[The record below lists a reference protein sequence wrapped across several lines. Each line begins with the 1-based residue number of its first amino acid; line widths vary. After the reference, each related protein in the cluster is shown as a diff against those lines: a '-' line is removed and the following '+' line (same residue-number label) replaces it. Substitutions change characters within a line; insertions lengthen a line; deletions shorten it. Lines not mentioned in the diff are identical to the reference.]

1 MVRLLIALAL
11 ALALSACTKMQE
23 GSSLAIVEEKP
34 IQFSVKHNTIMGN
47 GYPIE
52 IYIDEKL
59 VDKSFL
65 KEWTKKGG
73 LFEWDYT
80 NEFVYQGDS
89 YVMRKRGGSMFSGDD
104 RYTLYKDEKVIG
116 EVRVGI
122 GW

>member
-65 KEWTKKGG
+65 KEWTKRW
-73 LFEWDYT
+73 F
-80 NEFVYQGDS
+80 
-89 YVMRKRGGSMFSGDD
+89 
-104 RYTLYKDEKVIG
+104 I
-116 EVRVGI
+116 
-122 GW
+122 

>member
-1 MVRLLIALAL
+1 MIRLLIVFLLAL
-11 ALALSACTKMQE
+11 TLVACTKMHE
-23 GSSLAIVEEKP
+23 GSSLAIVNEKP

-59 VDKSFL
+59 VDKSVL

-89 YVMRKRGGSMFSGDD
+89 YVMRKRGGSVFSGTD
-104 RYTLYKDEKVIG
+104 RYTLYKDNKVIG

-122 GW
+122 G